1 MSTSPCNRSC
11 KFLYASSDFL
21 GSTYLEGIQLLLSH
35 VHSLTALTIVFS
47 TDDVAHYDLQ
57 IHPTL
62 LLTSIGPDI
71 IPRLS
76 NYPYI
81 TSHPAPT
88 FSNLRSFTFDT
99 QFIDNTIVC
108 SFLSRHP
115 TLEHVSIGNGVTKRT
130 IIGPTSLPARGDCS
144 ERIVLP
150 RLKNFTGPERYFRCL
165 SASASATATYPD
177 CMTASSTTTPI
188 APGLK
193 EARITWEHL
202 SDFTLALRP
211 IIAAH
216 SKIHPDPH
224 PVAYSNGYKFGGR
237 AEEKISF
244 LKCTRPGP
252 NIDLI
257 QYIAECMPWLRKL
270 QVMTF
275 MGHRIDSMF
284 DVVTQVRCASS
295 GIPLFLSFFLL

>member
-21 GSTYLEGIQLLLSH
+21 GSSYLEGLQRLLSH
-35 VHSLTALTIVFS
+35 VHSLTALTIAFA
-47 TDDVAHYDLQ
+47 TNDVARYDLQ

-71 IPRLS
+71 VPRPS

-88 FSNLRSFTFDT
+88 FSNLHSFTFDT
-99 QFIDNTIVC
+99 QFIDNSIVS
-108 SFLSRHP
+108 SFLNRHP

-130 IIGPTSLPARGDCS
+130 ILGPTSLPARGDCS
-144 ERIVLP
+144 ESIVLP
-150 RLKNFTGPERYFRCL
+150 RLKRFTGPERYFRCL
-165 SASASATATYPD
+165 SAGATATSPE
-177 CMTASSTTTPI
+177 CTTASSMTMPI
-188 APGLK
+188 APGLS

-202 SDFTLALRP
+202 SDFTLALQP

-216 SKIHPDPH
+216 ANSHPDSH

-237 AEEKISF
+237 EEEKISF
-244 LKCTRPGP
+244 LKCTRPGS

-257 QYIAECMPWLRKL
+257 QYIAEWMPWLRKL
-270 QVMTF
+270 HVMTF

-284 DVVTQVRCASS
+284 DVVTQVRCTSS
-295 GIPLFLSFFLL
+295 NILSSSLL